1 MPLARIITDV
11 ADDCL
16 ELTMQLRAR
25 GFQVE
30 TVSPTDV
37 PSTQADLEVRLEEC
51 APEDVVIHASNGVSA
66 EDLWVYVAPG
76 ALDSNSHP
84 IRTIPLSTGSMREH
98 LSASSK
104 VLSIIAKQKTDR
116 PPVVGALA
124 IDSHEEDPILA
135 ELRDFP
141 TAQAAPTPI
150 EQLSAILVE
159 IPDLVRPSAL
169 PVAKAPAAVENGQ
182 PVKASPEKAISEK
195 PSVEAPPVKWL
206 VDPEKTVARSPSL
219 SIPIAPE
226 PVRATISLPSQHVRR
241 PARRKIRWN
250 FQPLQVACGLS
261 ILAVIAWMLILLG
274 RPSTVATL
282 GQART
287 ALPASKL
294 APVATQSADKT
305 SVAHSPAQQKAPK
318 PAPTKVQDAVAV
330 ARTVPAARPDES
342 AGARIPK
349 VHHDDGFIA
358 ADTVIFY
365 DGRRPGPPRAKVQ
378 SEPSVKHYSDQN

>member
-25 GFQVE
+25 GYQVE
-30 TVSPTDV
+30 TVPPSAI
-37 PSTQADLEVRLEEC
+37 PSTPADLEVRLEEC

-76 ALDSNSHP
+76 ALDSNYHP
-84 IRTIPLSTGSMREH
+84 TRTIPLSTNSMREH
-98 LSASSK
+98 PSAGSK
-104 VLSIIAKQKTDR
+104 VLSIIAKQKIET

-141 TAQAAPTPI
+141 TPQAKPTPI

-169 PVAKAPAAVENGQ
+169 PVAKTPAPVENAQ
-182 PVKASPEKAISEK
+182 PVKVSPEKA
-195 PSVEAPPVKWL
+195 SVEAPPVKWL
-206 VDPEKTVARSPSL
+206 IDPEKAAAGQSQNL
-219 SIPIAPE
+219 SIPFAPE
-226 PVRATISLPSQHVRR
+226 PVRATIAPTSTSLRR
-241 PARRKIRWN
+241 TASRRIQWN
-250 FQPLQVACGLS
+250 FQPLQAACGLS
-261 ILAVIAWMLILLG
+261 ILALIAWMLVLIA
-274 RPSTVATL
+274 RPEGVATRERA
-282 GQART
+282 QS
-287 ALPASKL
+287 ALSTSKP
-294 APVATQSADKT
+294 APVPTQAADKT

-318 PAPTKVQDAVAV
+318 PTPAKVQDAGAV
-330 ARTVPAARPDES
+330 ARTVPAAHPDET

-365 DGRRPGPPRAKVQ
+365 DGRRPGAPRAKVQ
-378 SEPSVKHYSDQN
+378 SESSVKRYSDQN

>member
-51 APEDVVIHASNGVSA
+51 APDDVVIHASNGVSA

-76 ALDSNSHP
+76 ALDTNSHP

-98 LSASSK
+98 PSASSK
-104 VLSIIAKQKTDR
+104 ILSIVANQKTER
-116 PPVVGALA
+116 PAVVGALA

-141 TAQAAPTPI
+141 TSQAAPTPI

-169 PVAKAPAAVENGQ
+169 TVAKTPAPVENEQ
-182 PVKASPEKAISEK
+182 PVKATPKKA
-195 PSVEAPPVKWL
+195 PVEAPPAKWL
-206 VDPEKTVARSPSL
+206 VDPEKKTVAPSQSL
-219 SIPIAPE
+219 AIPIAPE
-226 PVRATISLPSQHVRR
+226 PVRAKIALPSTSLRQT
-241 PARRKIRWN
+241 ARRRIQWN
-250 FQPLQVACGLS
+250 FQPLQVACGLAM
-261 ILAVIAWMLILLG
+261 LAVLAWMLILLA
-274 RPSTVATL
+274 RPEAVAT
-282 GQART
+282 QRPAQP
-287 ALPASKL
+287 ALPAPKA
-294 APVATQSADKT
+294 APVAAQSVDKT
-305 SVAHSPAQQKAPK
+305 SVAQSPTQQKAPK
-318 PAPTKVQDAVAV
+318 PTPAKVQDAVAV
-330 ARTVPAARPDES
+330 ARTVPASHPDET
-342 AGARIPK
+342 GDTRKPLK

-365 DGRRPGPPRAKVQ
+365 DGRRPSPPRAKVQ
-378 SEPSVKHYSDQN
+378 PESSVKHYSDQN